1 MGAGCWL
8 LLASLAATSRAK
20 AFGRCQLAHLLQ
32 REGLDGYRGYSLADW
47 LCMAFYESNFD
58 TATKSINADSST
70 NFGIFQINNR
80 LWCTDERSPSENL
93 CRVACAGTTS
103 LQHWWAHAGCAFLPA
118 DLLTS
123 DITDDIICAKRI
135 VRRPQG
141 MDAWEDWAM
150 HCKGR
155 DLSEWLEGCD
165 L

>member
-1 MGAGCWL
+1 MGILERMEKSAPPKHRDSSARWRKL
-8 LLASLAATSRAK
+8 L
-20 AFGRCQLAHLLQ
+20 GRE
-32 REGLDGYRGYSLADW
+32 EGDGYRGYSLADW

-58 TATKSINADSST
+58 TAAKSINADSSAS
-70 NFGIFQINNR
+70 FGIFQINNR

-93 CRVACAGTTS
+93 CRVACA
-103 LQHWWAHAGCAFLPA
+103 

-123 DITDDIICAKRI
+123 DITDDILCAKKI
-135 VRRPQG
+135 VRHPQG

-155 DLSEWLEGCD
+155 DLSEWVEGCD

>member
-1 MGAGCWL
+1 YRVICVIIL
-8 LLASLAATSRAK
+8 CLPRAK

-32 REGLDGYRGYSLADW
+32 QEGLDSYRGYSLADW

-58 TATKSINADSST
+58 TAAKSINADSST
-70 NFGIFQINNR
+70 NFGIFQINNQ

-93 CRVACAGTTS
+93 CRVSCT
-103 LQHWWAHAGCAFLPA
+103 

-135 VRRPQG
+135 VRHPQG
-141 MDAWEDWAM
+141 MDACMKAI
-150 HCKGR
+150 
-155 DLSEWLEGCD
+155 LSRTCESMNLDNSPLLSAALNHPWNLRQ

>member
-8 LLASLAATSRAK
+8 LLASLAAASRAK

-32 REGLDGYRGYSLADW
+32 QEGLDSYRGYSLADW

-58 TATKSINADSST
+58 TAAKSINADSST
-70 NFGIFQINNR
+70 NFGIFQINNQ

-93 CRVACAGTTS
+93 CRVSCTGTTRYS
-103 LQHWWAHAGCAFLPA
+103 AGGCVQGKPVPRV
-118 DLLTS
+118 
-123 DITDDIICAKRI
+123 AKMAR
-135 VRRPQG
+135 
-141 MDAWEDWAM
+141 EDWAM

-155 DLSEWLEGCD
+155 DLSEWVEGCD